1 MIILSL
7 MSSTKGLY
15 CLIIPLEN
23 VWRAGI
29 GNSMCMWQN
38 YKKIKKLPKWCLRH
52 RFSHIGVFF
61 PAMCRWQFQCAV
73 PAGCCGKVFYGHVPH
88 NVFTISLTQST
99 NWVWAIGIAI
109 AKMDGIIEP
118 LYLQSINQY
127 NSHLLGSDGI
137 ILTIC
142 PPGPFHARTR
152 FSFLGTS
159 GCSMEHPACR

>member
-1 MIILSL
+1 
-7 MSSTKGLY
+7 MSSTKWLY

-38 YKKIKKLPKWCLRH
+38 YKKNRKIAKMAPSASVFPYWRI
-52 RFSHIGVFF
+52 FSRDVQVTVPMCSSRRLLGNVFH
-61 PAMCRWQFQCAV
+61 
-73 PAGCCGKVFYGHVPH
+73 GHVPH

-127 NSHLLGSDGI
+127 NSHLLGSEGI
-137 ILTIC
+137 VLTIC

-159 GCSMEHPACR
+159 GWSMEHPACR

>member
-1 MIILSL
+1 

-38 YKKIKKLPKWCLRH
+38 YKKNRKIAKMAPSVPV
-52 RFSHIGVFF
+52 FSYWRIF

-73 PAGCCGKVFYGHVPH
+73 PAGCCGNVFHGHVPH

-127 NSHLLGSDGI
+127 NSHLLGFDGI

-152 FSFLGTS
+152 FLSLGTS